1 MLEELLIGGF
11 GGQGIMLMGQLLA
24 YGAIHE
30 GLEATFFPSYG
41 PEMRG
46 GTANCTVVIS
56 DRRIGSPIRNRFSV
70 LMAMNQA
77 SLDKF
82 KDHIKTKGTLVYNE
96 TLIKNPP
103 EVKDVEIVKIP
114 ANELANELDNPQV
127 ANMVAVGGLIRV
139 FGFISFDSISRGLE
153 KVLPKYRHSLIPL
166 NEKAIKKGME
176 AVLEVHKAEKKK

>member
-1 MLEELLIGGF
+1 MLKEILIGGF
-11 GGQGIMLMGQLLA
+11 GGHGVMLMGQLLA

-30 GLEATFFPSYG
+30 SLEATFFPSYG

-56 DRRIGSPIRNRFSV
+56 DRRIGSPIRNSFSV

-77 SLDKF
+77 SIDKF
-82 KDHIKTKGTLVYNE
+82 KDRVKPKGILVYNE

-114 ANELANELDNPQV
+114 ANEIANELDTPQV
-127 ANMVAVGGLIRV
+127 ANMVAAGGLIRV
-139 FGFISFDSISRGLE
+139 LGFISFASLARGLE

-176 AVLEVHKAEKKK
+176 AVLRVSKVEKKK

>member
-1 MLEELLIGGF
+1 MLKEILIGGF
-11 GGQGIMLMGQLLA
+11 GGQGIMLMGQLIA

-56 DRRIGSPIRNRFSV
+56 DQRIGSPIRNKFSV

-82 KDHIKTKGTLVYNE
+82 KDRVKTGGVLVYNE
-96 TLIKNPP
+96 TLINNPP
-103 EVKDVEIVKIP
+103 EVKDVEIVKVP
-114 ANELANELDNPQV
+114 ANQIADELDNPQV
-127 ANMVAVGGLIRV
+127 ANMVAAGGLIGV
-139 FGFISFDSISRGLE
+139 LGVISFDSLSRGLE
-153 KVLPKYRHSLIPL
+153 KVLPKYRHQLISL
-166 NEKAIKKGME
+166 NEKAIKIGMR
-176 AVLEVHKAEKKK
+176 AVLEASKVEKKK

>member
-1 MLEELLIGGF
+1 MLKEILIGGF

-46 GTANCTVVIS
+46 GTANCTIVIS

-77 SLDKF
+77 SMDKF
-82 KDHIKTKGTLVYNE
+82 KDRVKRGGILAYNE
-96 TLIKNPP
+96 TLINNPP
-103 EVKDVEIVKIP
+103 EVEDVKIVKVP
-114 ANELANELDNPQV
+114 ANQIADELKHPQV
-127 ANMVAVGGLIRV
+127 ANMVAAGGLIRLL
-139 FGFISFDSISRGLE
+139 GFINFDSLSRGLE
-153 KVLPKYRHSLIPL
+153 KVLPKYRHQSIPL
-166 NEKAIKKGME
+166 NQKAIRMGMG
-176 AVLEVHKAEKKK
+176 AVPGVSDASRVD